1 MLDSEELQKDIV
13 KNDEHY
19 VGKNTNLYK
28 VLKKSTAKVTARE
41 TVNKCEDT
49 KYGAMAY
56 AYLK

>member
-1 MLDSEELQKDIV
+1 M
-13 KNDEHY
+13 
-19 VGKNTNLYK
+19 YK

-56 AYLK
+56 AYLKECYNQEEDTLFYENKSWKVN